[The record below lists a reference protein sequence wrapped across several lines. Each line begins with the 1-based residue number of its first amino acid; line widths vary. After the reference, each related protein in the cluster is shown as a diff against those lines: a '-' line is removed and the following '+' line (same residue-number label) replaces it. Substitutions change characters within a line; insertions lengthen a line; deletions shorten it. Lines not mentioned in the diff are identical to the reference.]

1 MLRKQLQNSVAVF
14 GSAVPGTNKVIYR
27 SCRFECIFRFFVEME
42 MTNDSDLQNRT
53 LNFDFFSSS
62 ECIAWLTIFGIEAV
76 AIVTLNAL
84 TIIIFLKEK
93 SLRGKR
99 GVYLVISLA
108 VADMLVG
115 CSLINL
121 IFNLGN
127 YCNFWT
133 INVFETYVGLQALII
148 YFPAVSVTNLA
159 VISLERMHATFRPF
173 KHRLLKR
180 MVFGA
185 AVAAVWFTVG
195 VLTASVFSQLLFR
208 ISKFLQVAAF
218 LSFEFCCILIILV
231 SYTSIVAK
239 FYSTTHC
246 QRHGAISRERKL
258 TKTLLIVTVVSLI
271 LLLPYLTNAFYVLS
285 SSESSF
291 ETTVYQI
298 GWHLYVMYCVSCF
311 FYANSFINPLLYA
324 LKIPEFKRALL
335 LFLRCRSPR
344 SKAVQIFPLNDI

>member
-1 MLRKQLQNSVAVF
+1 
-14 GSAVPGTNKVIYR
+14 
-27 SCRFECIFRFFVEME
+27 

-53 LNFDFFSSS
+53 LNFKFFSSS

-84 TIIIFLKEK
+84 TIIIFLKEQ

-99 GVYLVISLA
+99 SVYLVISLA

-115 CSLINL
+115 CNL
-121 IFNLGN
+121 IYVTFYLGK

-133 INVFETYVGLQALII
+133 INVFETNLGLQALLT

-159 VISLERMHATFRPF
+159 VISLERVHATFRPF
-173 KHRLLKR
+173 KHRLVKK

-195 VLTASVFSQLLFR
+195 VLMASVFSRLLFD
-208 ISKFLQVAAF
+208 ISMYQAEAAF
-218 LSFEFCCILIILV
+218 VSFQFCCILIILV
-231 SYTSIVAK
+231 SYTSIAAK
-239 FYSTTHC
+239 FYSTTHY

-271 LLLPYLTNAFYVLS
+271 LLLPYGIVLFYVRSLG
-285 SSESSF
+285 ESSF
-291 ETTVYQI
+291 ETSAYQI
-298 GWHLYVMYCVSCF
+298 GWYWHVIYCVSCF
-311 FYANSFINPLLYA
+311 FYANSFINPFLYA
-324 LKIPEFKRALL
+324 IKIPEFKRALL
-335 LFLRCRSPR
+335 LLLRCRSPR

>member
-1 MLRKQLQNSVAVF
+1 
-14 GSAVPGTNKVIYR
+14 
-27 SCRFECIFRFFVEME
+27 

-53 LNFDFFSSS
+53 LNFHFFSSS

-84 TIIIFLKEK
+84 TIIIFLKEQ
-93 SLRGKR
+93 SLRGKC

-108 VADMLVG
+108 VADMFVG
-115 CSLINL
+115 CSLIYIIL
-121 IFNLGN
+121 YQGN

-133 INVFETYVGLQALII
+133 TDVFETYVGLEALIT

-173 KHRLLKR
+173 KHRLVKKK
-180 MVFGA
+180 VFGA

-195 VLTASVFSQLLFR
+195 VLTASVFSRLLFD
-208 ISKFLQVAAF
+208 ISQDQANAAF
-218 LSFEFCCILIILV
+218 LSFQFCCILIIVV
-231 SYTSIVAK
+231 SYTSIVSK
-239 FYSTTHC
+239 FYSKTHC

-271 LLLPYLTNAFYVLS
+271 LLLPYVIALFYILS
-285 SSESSF
+285 LGESSF
-291 ETTVYQI
+291 ERVAYQI
-298 GWHLYVMYCVSCF
+298 GWHVHVIYCVTFF

-335 LFLRCRSPR
+335 LLLRCRSPR
-344 SKAVQIFPLNDI
+344 SKAVQLFPLNDI